1 MSEWILSTDN
11 LSRSFGGLAAVD
23 QVSFQVKKHEVFGIV
38 GPNGAGKSTLF
49 NLIAGVLPPSH
60 GKIEAFG
67 HRIDRMPTQKRCW
80 LGIGRTFQAA
90 QMFPTHTIGESLLS
104 AGSAK
109 HRGMAG
115 WMRPVDL
122 KSDRQEMLEF
132 LEFIG
137 LKDMQGLLPSE
148 LTNLQ
153 QQKLAIG
160 MALITDPQLL
170 LLDEPSGGLIEAE
183 VLELLAFIR
192 SIRERGITIVVI
204 DHKMRLMM
212 NLSDR
217 IMVMSAGKMIALDV
231 PKKIASDVN
240 VQNAYLGRPVGADK

>member
-1 MSEWILSTDN
+1 MSEWILSTEN

-23 QVSFQVKKHEVFGIV
+23 QVSFQVKKDEVFGIV

-109 HRGMAG
+109 HRGVAG
-115 WMRPVDL
+115 WLRPVDL

-137 LKDMQGLLPSE
+137 LAGMEDLLPSE

-183 VLELLAFIR
+183 VLELLAFIK
-192 SIRERGITIVVI
+192 SIRDRGITIVVI

-240 VQNAYLGRPVGADK
+240 VQNAYLGRPAGSD

>member
-1 MSEWILSTDN
+1 MTEWILSTEN

-23 QVSFQVKKHEVFGIV
+23 QVSFQVKKDEVFGIV

-109 HRGMAG
+109 HRGVAG
-115 WMRPVDL
+115 WLRPVDL

-132 LEFIG
+132 LGFIG
-137 LKDMQGLLPSE
+137 LAGMEDLLPSE

-183 VLELLAFIR
+183 VLELLAFIK
-192 SIRERGITIVVI
+192 SIRDRGITIVVI

-240 VQNAYLGRPVGADK
+240 VQNAYLGRPAGSA

>member
-1 MSEWILSTDN
+1 MKEWILSTEN

-23 QVSFQVKKHEVFGIV
+23 QVTFRVKRHEVFGIV

-60 GKIEAFG
+60 GTIEAFG
-67 HRIDRMPTQKRCW
+67 QRIDRLPTQKRCW
-80 LGIGRTFQAA
+80 MGIGRTFQAS

-109 HRGMAG
+109 HRGISG
-115 WMRPVDL
+115 WLRPVDL
-122 KSDRQEMLEF
+122 DSDREEMRAL
-132 LEFIG
+132 LPFIG
-137 LKDMQGLLPSE
+137 LEGMEDALPSE

-160 MALITDPQLL
+160 MALMTGPELL

-192 SIRERGITIVVI
+192 RIRDRGITIVVI

-212 NLSDR
+212 ALSDR
-217 IMVMSAGKMIALDV
+217 IMVMSAGKMIALDT
-231 PKKIASDVN
+231 PKNIANDIT
-240 VQNAYLGRPVGADK
+240 VQNAYLGRPASAD